1 MSAYYI
7 NNRNMCVWWISDAR
21 KKYRE
26 NWFVHSAKFSPLQF
40 IFFWV
45 RSRIYGWKRLLYV
58 FKEKKRMIHSKRII
72 GLLWATV
79 NMQIKSNEFK
89 FVPTFRHSTRT
100 NWGCKMHLCFI
111 VMQCNLWT
119 WDSSLELKSSFE
131 WITSVLLVRT
141 NFNCDYISTSSYQI
155 LLYDEC
161 ARPYSFAI

>member
-1 MSAYYI
+1 MSAYVSI
-7 NNRNMCVWWISDAR
+7 IEICVFGEFRTLEKNIEKTGLFIPRNSHPFSSFFLGSKQNLWLKAAFIR
-21 KKYRE
+21 FQRE
-26 NWFVHSAKFSPLQF
+26 
-40 IFFWV
+40 
-45 RSRIYGWKRLLYV
+45 
-58 FKEKKRMIHSKRII
+58 KRMIHSKRII

-89 FVPTFRHSTRT
+89 FVPAFRHSTRT

-131 WITSVLLVRT
+131 WIMSVLLVRT

>member
-1 MSAYYI
+1 
-7 NNRNMCVWWISDAR
+7 MCVWWISDAR

-40 IFFWV
+40 IFFFGFEAEFMV
-45 RSRIYGWKRLLYV
+45 ESGFCTFSKR
-58 FKEKKRMIHSKRII
+58 KKRMIHSKRII

-89 FVPTFRHSTRT
+89 FVPAFRHSTRT